1 MEESGKRK
9 TIKADLIYKSTHV
22 HADEGAGALGLYRL
36 FKVSHGSALETNSVD
51 SRLVTKY
58 GTWV

>member
-1 MEESGKRK
+1 MERSGKRE
-9 TIKADLIYKSTHV
+9 TIKADLIYVSTDV
-22 HADEGAGALGLYRL
+22 HADDGAGALGLYRL
-36 FKVSHGSALETNSVD
+36 LKVSHDSALETHSVD